1 LLFSAARGAIL
12 TMSTRRDFLGT
23 AAAAIG
29 ATALKGATPRPIGAN
44 DRINIGIVGV
54 GGMGFSHVRLL
65 KNHADTTRTI
75 QLTGISDIYTKRK
88 QRAKEFIGLADKD
101 VHHDYQ
107 DLLARS
113 DVDGVFIATPD
124 HWHFRMAMD
133 ALDAGKDVYLQKP
146 MTYTIEEAKELA
158 AHVKKTGRVLQV
170 GSQFASEAVYFKAR
184 ELMQRN
190 IIGTPLFA
198 QATYSRNTFHGEWDY
213 QIEPEAT
220 PENIDWKRFLGSA
233 PSHPF
238 SGERFFRWRKY
249 WDYSGGISTDLL
261 YHRLTPLL
269 MVLGPQFPA
278 RVSANGGIFVHK
290 DREVPDTFSTCI
302 EYPNFQVV
310 MSASSAASAPVRL
323 ISPAII
329 GHEGTMEFVG
339 NTEILITPE
348 KIYEKKFVEQHGT
361 AELRVYVEP
370 RTNMDQAHAENF
382 FDCMRSRQ
390 APNLDVQ
397 FGYQLMVAIG
407 LGVKAYREGA
417 QMNWMPSKRHGYE
430 GTGQNVDENEP
441 A

>member
-1 LLFSAARGAIL
+1 MAFHS
-12 TMSTRRDFLGT
+12 RREFLG
-23 AAAAIG
+23 G
-29 ATALKGATPRPIGAN
+29 ATAALGANALAAASSSRVIGAN
-44 DRINIGIVGV
+44 DRINIGIIGV

-65 KNHADTTRTI
+65 KSHADNTKTI
-75 QLTGISDIYTKRK
+75 QLTAVSDIYTKRK
-88 QRAKEFIGLADKD
+88 QRAKDYIGLADNR

-107 DLLARS
+107 ELLARP

-146 MTYTIEEAKELA
+146 MTYTVEQARDLA
-158 AHVKKTGRVLQV
+158 AHVAKTGRVLQV
-170 GSQFASEAVYFKAR
+170 GSQFASETVYFKAR
-184 ELMQRN
+184 EMVRQG

-198 QATYSRNTFHGEWDY
+198 QATYSRNSFHGEWDY
-213 QIEPEAT
+213 AIDPEGT

-233 PSHPF
+233 PNLPF
-238 SGERFFRWRKY
+238 NQDRFFRWRKY

-290 DREVPDTFSTCI
+290 DREVPDTFSTCV
-302 EYPNFQVV
+302 EYPKFQVV
-310 MSASSAASAPVRL
+310 MSASTAASAPVRL
-323 ISPAII
+323 TSPAII
-329 GHEGTMEFVG
+329 GHEATMEFVG

-348 KIYEKKFVEQHGT
+348 KIFAKKFAENHGGP
-361 AELRVYVEP
+361 ELRVYVEP
-370 RTNMDQAHAENF
+370 RASMDQMHAENF
-382 FDCMRSRQ
+382 FDCMRSREK
-390 APNLDVQ
+390 PNLDAQ
-397 FGYQLMVAIG
+397 FGYQLMAAIG

-417 QMNWMPSKRHGYE
+417 QMNFMPTKRDSYE
-430 GTGQNVDENEP
+430 GDGKNVDETQP